1 MKSNV
6 CKFHQNTD
14 SAHFHYTGYAHF
26 HYTGVG
32 VQEDTRSRQ
41 VGGTHYVSKK
51 VQPWDAMEA
60 WMTKEQFVGF
70 LLGSA
75 IAYLGRFNAEAPGK
89 GGIED
94 IKKAQHYLEKLIE
107 TFNK

>member
-1 MKSNV
+1 MR
-6 CKFHQNTD
+6 
-14 SAHFHYTGYAHF
+14 AHFRYT
-26 HYTGVG
+26 VG
-32 VQEDTRSRQ
+32 GPMLARDEYEFTQPNIANRHQ
-41 VGGTHYVSKK
+41 VGGTHYVTKK
-51 VQPWDAMEA
+51 IQPWDAMEE
-60 WMTKEQFVGF
+60 WMTKDQFVGF

-94 IKKAQHYLEKLIE
+94 IQKARHYLDKLLE